1 MNEKLPDLTGKGLL
15 ISAKSDGFR
24 RGGIAHPVKKTLR
37 PAADFNEEQLR
48 QILAEN
54 GKDLTVEI
62 VDLKKVEAPKR
73 PAAARIQKRPKTGRK
88 RQKTESP
95 RQ

>member
-37 PAADFNEEQLR
+37 RR
-48 QILAEN
+48 QISTKSSCGRFWRRTE
-54 GKDLTVEI
+54 
-62 VDLKKVEAPKR
+62 
-73 PAAARIQKRPKTGRK
+73 KT
-88 RQKTESP
+88 
-95 RQ
+95 